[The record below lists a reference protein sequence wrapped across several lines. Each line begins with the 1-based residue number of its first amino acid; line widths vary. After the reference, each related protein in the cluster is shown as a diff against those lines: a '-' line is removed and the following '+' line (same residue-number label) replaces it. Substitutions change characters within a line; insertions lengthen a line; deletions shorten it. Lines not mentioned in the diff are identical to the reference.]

1 MRVLVLGGDGM
12 LGHELAGTLAAQH
25 HVAVTVHG
33 PAMTAQPHDVSDT
46 PADIV
51 RGRATAATFQTG
63 VGARA
68 VADTP
73 GDRAGGVRAAAGG
86 WLAAGAGPPPER
98 VFGGIDARCHD
109 DVAALLERFRP
120 DAVVNAIGLVQ
131 QRPEGQLALPAVEVN
146 TVFPH
151 RLARLCR
158 VAAVR
163 LVHISTACV
172 FSGRR
177 GRYTEDD
184 QPDPVDVH
192 GMSKL
197 LGEVREAPAVTLR
210 TSIIG
215 LEPAGRSNGL
225 VEWFLS
231 QRGRVPGNRRATCTG
246 LTTVELSRLVD
257 RVLVKHE
264 DLAGLWHVATSE
276 AITEYDLLVRLAD
289 RLRRAG
295 RAVAEVVA
303 VDGPARDHGLVADRF
318 ADATGY
324 TAPGWDAML
333 DELVEQIMARND
345 ADRDD

>member
-1 MRVLVLGGDGM
+1 M
-12 LGHELAGTLAAQH
+12 LGHELAGTLAGH
-25 HVAVTVHG
+25 HEVAVTVRG
-33 PAMTAQPHDVSDT
+33 PAV
-46 PADIV
+46 
-51 RGRATAATFQTG
+51 AA
-63 VGARA
+63 RPR
-68 VADTP
+68 P
-73 GDRAGGVRAAAGG
+73 G
-86 WLAAGAGPPPER
+86 PER

-131 QRPEGQLALPAVEVN
+131 QRPEAQLALPAVEVN

-197 LGEVREAPAVTLR
+197 LGEIREAPAVTLR
-210 TSIIG
+210 TSVIG
-215 LEPAGRSNGL
+215 LEPAGRASGL
-225 VEWFLS
+225 IESFLS
-231 QRGRVPGNRRATCTG
+231 QRGRVPGNRRAICTA

-264 DLAGLWHVATSE
+264 NLAGLWHVATAE
-276 AITEYDLLVRLAD
+276 AVTEYDLLVRLDD

-295 RAVAEVVA
+295 RAAAEVVA
-303 VDGPARDHGLVADRF
+303 VDGPSRDHGLIADRF
-318 ADATGY
+318 AEATGY
-324 TAPGWDAML
+324 TAPGWDVML
-333 DELVEQIMARND
+333 DELAEQIMMRAGGGR
-345 ADRDD
+345 ADGGRDDGGRDDGGRDDGGCDD